1 MPQPIY
7 KEIRWGF
14 IGCGEVTEKKSGP
27 AFNLVPGSRIQAVM
41 SRSKEKA
48 SSYAERHN
56 IPRWY
61 TDALQLINDP
71 EVNAIYIATPP
82 SSHATYAIMAMKAGK
97 PVYVEKP
104 LASSYLDCQRIINNQ
119 AGMSKSHIRKLT
131 QELKHIFRTAKK
143 NGLIRSNPAEDITP
157 PTGTEGKRR
166 SLTATE
172 RYHFLEVTKN
182 KPQYL
187 LFRIMLFCGLR
198 SSEAAEVQF
207 SDVVTIQ
214 GVKFFHVR
222 GTKTKA
228 ADRLV
233 PIPPELP
240 IGSGEGYV
248 IGERMNKSK
257 YIRRTSHL
265 KRDMNIS
272 MGAKL
277 YRNQL
282 IPPLPLAD
290 DFTPYILRHTYC
302 TDLKKKGV
310 DLRLAKE
317 LMGHS
322 DIRSTA
328 DIYDHADDESAVLA
342 AKQMGILQ

>member
-1 MPQPIY
+1 MAKYNYIVRTLSYNGKRYYIRGKTLEECLTKRLELQRQLAEGDRVRTSPTVAEWTETALREFKPNVSADYRQQMEQRIN
-7 KEIRWGF
+7 KHIISEIGD
-14 IGCGEVTEKKSGP
+14 IPVKEVT
-27 AFNLVPGSRIQAVM
+27 V
-41 SRSKEKA
+41 
-48 SSYAERHN
+48 
-56 IPRWY
+56 
-61 TDALQLINDP
+61 
-71 EVNAIYIATPP
+71 
-82 SSHATYAIMAMKAGK
+82 
-97 PVYVEKP
+97 
-104 LASSYLDCQRIINNQ
+104 LDCQQIINAQ

-131 QELKHIFRTAKK
+131 QELKFIFRTAKK
-143 NGLIRSNPAEDITP
+143 NGLIKENPAEDVTP

-187 LFRIMLFCGLR
+187 LFRLMLFCGLR

-214 GVKFFHVR
+214 GVRFFHIR

-233 PIPPELP
+233 PIPPDIP
-240 IGSGEGYV
+240 IGSGTGYV
-248 IGERMNKSK
+248 IGEKMNKSK
-257 YIRRTSHL
+257 YVRRTAHL

-272 MGAKL
+272 MGAKC

-282 IPPLPLAD
+282 IPPLPLAE
-290 DFTPYILRHTYC
+290 DFVPYYLRHTYC

-322 DIRSTA
+322 DIKITA
-328 DIYDHADDESAVLA
+328 DIYDHADDESALLA
-342 AKQMGILQ
+342 AAQMGIFAT